1 MSGQGIEKMK
11 LEVGKKYL
19 NREGQVIKI
28 IDFSPSSLH
37 YKYSDGIDTFTEDGF
52 QWRDRQHSPNDLVSE
67 YTEDKVFK
75 IEVGKRYTSRDGS
88 WVSGPVEKHPSQ
100 DGYRAKFFRLDDGTE
115 NNEMFYEH
123 QSGYWWFSEEG
134 SFNVPS
140 NKNPYDLVKEYTEEK
155 IFKVEA
161 GKRYYTRN
169 GGITEAVNI
178 DDESSQ
184 PFTAKVYNKDNRY
197 QGFKWFNENGHW
209 LKERGESEW
218 DLVKEYEE
226 KKTLTLPLQVGK
238 KYLTKGSKVVEATK
252 LDKDINIRLGNYWY
266 DTKTGKFLGYEN
278 DDDYEDHI
286 VSDYIEDSSE
296 LPKPEAKQ
304 EKKKPIKYSDLTFY
318 EAWSL
323 AKETK
328 KRYRLKGS
336 EWLEFPNVKVNKE
349 TFAKIEWEVE
359 K

>member
-19 NREGQVIKI
+19 NREGRVIEI
-28 IDFSPSSLH
+28 IDFSPTSLH

-52 QWRDRQHSPNDLVSE
+52 QWRDKRHSPNDLVSE

-75 IEVGKRYTSRDGS
+75 IEAGKYYISRDGNYKI
-88 WVSGPVEKHPSQ
+88 GPVQEKGNDLAFPLFAEYKSLKTEQTYNWWLTSSGRWDDYKDQ
-100 DGYRAKFFRLDDGTE
+100 DYRDAVAEFKEE
-115 NNEMFYEH
+115 NVFKL
-123 QSGYWWFSEEG
+123 EE
-134 SFNVPS
+134 
-140 NKNPYDLVKEYTEEK
+140 
-155 IFKVEA
+155 

-169 GGITEAVNI
+169 GGITDPVQADSGNK
-178 DDESSQ
+178 Q
-184 PFTAKVYNKDNRY
+184 PFYAVVHNKDNKN
-197 QGFKWFNENGHW
+197 QGLKWFNKNGQW
-209 LKERGESEW
+209 LTEGPESEW

-226 KKTLTLPLQVGK
+226 KKKLTLPLEVGK
-238 KYLTKGSKVVEATK
+238 KYVTNEGKVIEAIK
-252 LDKDINIRLGNYWY
+252 LDSDINMLVGKYWY
-266 DTKTGKFLGYEN
+266 DPKNGKFLGYEN
-278 DDDYEDHI
+278 DNDYEDYI
-286 VSDYIEDSSE
+286 VADYIEDE
-296 LPKPEAKQ
+296 VKIPKMGAKK

-349 TFAKIEWEVE
+349 TFALNNWEVE